1 MSVSENNKI
10 EMNIFLENGSVHSSF
25 TIIPNENIKCA
36 HIYELFLS
44 KEDLLE
50 RVFLKPL
57 NEIMYKPRLKNE
69 GFIGF
74 KLYDSRSST

>member
-1 MSVSENNKI
+1 MFNKKSK
-10 EMNIFLENGSVHSSF
+10 NIDIKIGE
-25 TIIPNENIKCA
+25 IIPNENIKCA